1 MALYIAL
8 SVFSYSMFMDR
19 WSGAYFTEAVRIIVG
34 LIASVIFLNAGDAPA
49 HFYSWRTV
57 LYCYFILSLMGLAH
71 GFFQPKLAHTT
82 KEISR

>member
-1 MALYIAL
+1 
-8 SVFSYSMFMDR
+8 
-19 WSGAYFTEAVRIIVG
+19 
-34 LIASVIFLNAGDAPA
+34 IFLNAGDAPA